1 MAVVTI
7 NPGESIESALRRF
20 KRKVMTEE
28 IIKDAKKHAFFMPPG
43 QKAKLKSALARK
55 RNKKK
60 GLLTNDDG
68 IHSNGLLTLERA
80 LHEVGDVFVVA
91 PATEMSGAS
100 HSLTLAR
107 PLRIRQIDERHWTV
121 DGTPTDCVT
130 LALHKILN
138 EEQLPHVCASG
149 INHGGNLGDDA
160 TYSGTV
166 AGALEATILGV
177 PGLAVSLVA
186 RENFDFTEAARFA
199 VLAVN
204 KILSEGLPEGTLLNM
219 NVPLGDIKGVRGTR
233 QGIKNARPVISEH
246 IDPRGKPYFWIGEQ
260 YFRSKAED
268 GTDYRAIE
276 EGYVSITPLKSD
288 MTDHGV
294 LTQLESWSYLA
305 SSEVL
310 QG

>member
-1 MAVVTI
+1 
-7 NPGESIESALRRF
+7 
-20 KRKVMTEE
+20 MTR
-28 IIKDAKKHAFFMPPG
+28 I
-43 QKAKLKSALARK
+43 
-55 RNKKK
+55 
-60 GLLTNDDG
+60 LLTNDDG
-68 IHSNGLLTLERA
+68 IHSDGLVTLERA
-80 LHEVGDVFVVA
+80 LRELGDVYVVA
-91 PATEMSGAS
+91 PAAEMSGAS

-107 PLRIRQIDERHWTV
+107 PLRIRQIDSRHWTV

-130 LALHKILN
+130 LALHRIL
-138 EEQLPHVCASG
+138 EEDERPHVCVSG

-199 VLAVN
+199 VLATR
-204 KILSEGLPEGTLLNM
+204 KILNEGLPEGTLLNM
-219 NVPLGDIKGVRGTR
+219 NVPQGDINGVQVTK
-233 QGIKNARPVISEH
+233 QGIKNARPVITEH

-260 YFRSKAED
+260 YFRSNAED

-288 MTDHGV
+288 MTDHA
-294 LTQLESWSYLA
+294 LLSSLESWSYLA
-305 SSEVL
+305 SLEVL
-310 QG
+310 QS